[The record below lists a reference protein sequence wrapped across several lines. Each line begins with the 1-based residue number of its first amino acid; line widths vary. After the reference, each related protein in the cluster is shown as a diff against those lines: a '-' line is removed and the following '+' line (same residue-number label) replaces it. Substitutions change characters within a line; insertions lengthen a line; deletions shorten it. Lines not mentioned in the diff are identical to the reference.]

1 MTRLTTDDIATIADE
16 LEAYDSELLSKTGCT
31 LNGIACRA
39 AGVEESEV
47 KKISGNLLVGVVP
60 ITFGEGII
68 SGFCET
74 VAGIV
79 SHIGCRTFVA
89 KATDIAGI
97 AEVVEKKADI
107 LMFADDDRF
116 VAIDIANRRVV
127 DNADATA
134 KGYVAGLNLM
144 VGGLQGKDVLVIGCG
159 PVGSCVTETLAK
171 MDAQVSVYDV
181 NPSCSKDLA
190 DRLKH
195 SINAEIK
202 VAAELEPSL
211 LNHQFM
217 VDATPVAGIIR
228 AHHITPETHISAP
241 GVPLGL
247 DSDAQVKISN
257 RLLHD
262 PLQIGV
268 AAMSVSALKSHIK

>member
-16 LEAYDSELLSKTGCT
+16 LEAYDSELHSKTGCT
-31 LNGIACRA
+31 LTGIACRA
-39 AGVEESEV
+39 AGIEESEV
-47 KKISGNLLVGVVP
+47 KKISGNLLVGVIP
-60 ITFGEGII
+60 ITFGEGVI
-68 SGFCET
+68 SGFCKT

-79 SHIGCRTFVA
+79 SHIGCRTFVTQ
-89 KATDIAGI
+89 ATDIAGI
-97 AEVVEKKADI
+97 AEAVEKKADI
-107 LMFADDDRF
+107 LMFADDERF
-116 VAIDIANRRVV
+116 VAIDIANRCVV

-144 VGGLQGKDVLVIGCG
+144 AGELKRKDVLVIGCG
-159 PVGSCVTETLAK
+159 PVGSCATEILAK
-171 MDAQVSVYDV
+171 LDTHVSVYDV
-181 NPSCSKDLA
+181 NPSRSKDLA

-195 SINAEIK
+195 SINAKIK
-202 VAAELEPSL
+202 VAAQLEPSL

-217 VDATPVAGIIR
+217 VDTTPVADIIK
-228 AHHITPETHISAP
+228 AHHITPETYISAP

-247 DSDAQVKISN
+247 DSDAQAKISD

-268 AAMSVSALKSHIK
+268 ATMVVCALKTHI